1 MKTNEEIKRRQELF
15 CNAYPQ
21 NKEYSP
27 QAWALKCAINASV
40 RRANVYSS
48 DISMRAEARLYWES
62 ELAKLGKKYISAKQ
76 EKSQFFK
83 DVFSLQKNIND
94 SDYSSCFI
102 DNHIRIGQCQK
113 SLSVYLKWMWC
124 QNQLADMPPVCPIDR
139 QILNE
144 CSRVLRRNKKMT
156 KEKSEYCRKA
166 WSILDCKDLYKELVN
181 LTEEVA
187 ELQDE
192 PNRTVVWELFAFNE
206 PDK

>member
-1 MKTNEEIKRRQELF
+1 
-15 CNAYPQ
+15 
-21 NKEYSP
+21 
-27 QAWALKCAINASV
+27 
-40 RRANVYSS
+40 
-48 DISMRAEARLYWES
+48 
-62 ELAKLGKKYISAKQ
+62 
-76 EKSQFFK
+76 
-83 DVFSLQKNIND
+83 
-94 SDYSSCFI
+94 
-102 DNHIRIGQCQK
+102 
-113 SLSVYLKWMWC
+113 MWC

-156 KEKSEYCRKA
+156 KEKAEYCRKA